1 MDVTLKPELQ
11 RFIDE
16 QVEAG
21 RFATPAE
28 VLEAALLRL
37 MRDPADDELDA
48 ADIADIEQ
56 SEQEIARGED
66 MDWDQVSARLRQKY
80 LAE

>member
-11 RFIDE
+11 RFVDE

-21 RFATPAE
+21 RFTTPAE

-37 MRDPADDELDA
+37 MRDPLDDELDA
-48 ADIADIEQ
+48 ADVAAIEQ

-66 MDWDQVSARLRQKY
+66 MDWDEVSARLRQKY